1 MAKKA
6 TAQPAPK
13 TESGDRPAQ
22 ELRLGRIKATIW
34 ANDSDKGTWFNVRV
48 ARLYKD
54 AEEWKESDSFSRDDL
69 PLVQEVVHQ
78 AWQWIYQQQQ
88 GGSA

>member
-6 TAQPAPK
+6 TAQPATS

-34 ANDSDKGTWFNVRV
+34 ANHSDKGTWFNVRV
-48 ARLYKD
+48 TRLYKD
-54 AEEWKESDSFSRDDL
+54 GEEWKESDSFSRDDL
-69 PLVQEVVHQ
+69 PLVKEVVHQ
-78 AWQWIYQQQQ
+78 AWLWIYQQQQ
-88 GGSA
+88 GGSG